1 MATDPAT
8 AAGRLAG
15 RRALVTGASSG
26 IGESAARLLAA
37 EGTRVGLLARRA
49 GELQRVAADLPGAV
63 AVPADISDYAQVLDA
78 LDATEAAIGP
88 VDIVVNCAGVIGPTP
103 LDQLTPAIWDQTL
116 AINLSGAFYVG
127 REAGLRM
134 RARSGGHIVN
144 VASDLAFTAGP
155 GYVDYCASK
164 AGLVGLTRGLAV
176 ELAPSVL
183 VNAVA
188 PGPVDTPM
196 MEHELSVEADPDAAR
211 EATIRRVPLLRVAGP
226 DEVARAIL
234 FLVTDAGYTTGSV
247 LPIDGGV
254 TALTRLSG
262 DVA

>member
-1 MATDPAT
+1 MAD
-8 AAGRLAG
+8 GRLAG

-26 IGESAARLLAA
+26 IGEATARLLDA
-37 EGTRVGLLARRA
+37 EGARVALLARRA
-49 GELQRVAADLPGAV
+49 GELQRVAGDLTGAV
-63 AVPADISDYAQVLDA
+63 AVPADVSDHRQAIDA
-78 LDATEAAIGP
+78 LDAAEAQIGP
-88 VDIVVNCAGVIGPTP
+88 VDILVNCAGVIGPVP
-103 LDQLTPAIWDQTL
+103 LDNLTPQIWDQTL
-116 AINLSGAFYVG
+116 AINLSGPFYLG

-134 RARSGGHIVN
+134 RGRGGHIVN
-144 VASDLAFTAGP
+144 VASDLAFTAMP
-155 GYVDYCASK
+155 GYVDYCAAK

-196 MEHELSVEADPDAAR
+196 MDHELATDPDPESAR
-211 EATIRRVPLLRVAGP
+211 DATVRRVPLLRIAGP
-226 DEVARAIL
+226 GEVARAIL
-234 FLVTDAGYTTGSV
+234 FLLSDAGYTTGSV

-254 TALTRLSG
+254 TALSRLSG

>member
-1 MATDPAT
+1 MAD
-8 AAGRLAG
+8 GRLAG

-26 IGESAARLLAA
+26 IGEATARLLDA
-37 EGTRVGLLARRA
+37 EGAQVALLARRA
-49 GELQRVAADLPGAV
+49 GELQRVAGDLTGAV
-63 AVPADISDYAQVLDA
+63 AVPADVSDHRQAMV
-78 LDATEAAIGP
+78 
-88 VDIVVNCAGVIGPTP
+88 P
-103 LDQLTPAIWDQTL
+103 LADLAPQIWDHTL
-116 AINLSGAFYVG
+116 AINLSGPFYLG

-134 RARSGGHIVN
+134 RGRGGGHIVN
-144 VASDLAFTAGP
+144 VASDLAFTAMP
-155 GYVDYCASK
+155 GYVDYCAAK

-196 MEHELSVEADPDAAR
+196 MEHELAADPDPESAR
-211 EATIRRVPLLRVAGP
+211 DATVRRVPLLRIAGP
-226 DEVARAIL
+226 GEVARAIL
-234 FLVTDAGYTTGSV
+234 FLLTDAGYTTGSV

-254 TALTRLSG
+254 TALSRLSG

>member
-1 MATDPAT
+1 VAD
-8 AAGRLAG
+8 GRLAG

-26 IGESAARLLAA
+26 IGEATARLLDA
-37 EGTRVGLLARRA
+37 EGARVALLARRA
-49 GELQRVAADLPGAV
+49 GELQRVAGELTGAV
-63 AVPADISDYAQVLDA
+63 ALPADVSDHRQATDA
-78 LDATEAAIGP
+78 LDAAEAQIGP
-88 VDIVVNCAGVIGPTP
+88 VDILVNCAGVIGPVP
-103 LDQLTPAIWDQTL
+103 LADLTPQIWDQTL
-116 AINLSGAFYVG
+116 AINLSGPFYLG

-134 RARSGGHIVN
+134 RGRGGGHIVN
-144 VASDLAFTAGP
+144 VASDLAFTAMP
-155 GYVDYCASK
+155 GYVDYCAAK

-196 MEHELSVEADPDAAR
+196 MDHELATDPDPESAR
-211 EATIRRVPLLRVAGP
+211 DATVRRVPLLRIAGP
-226 DEVARAIL
+226 GEVARAIL
-234 FLVTDAGYTTGSV
+234 FLLSDAGYTTGSV

-254 TALTRLSG
+254 TALSRLSG